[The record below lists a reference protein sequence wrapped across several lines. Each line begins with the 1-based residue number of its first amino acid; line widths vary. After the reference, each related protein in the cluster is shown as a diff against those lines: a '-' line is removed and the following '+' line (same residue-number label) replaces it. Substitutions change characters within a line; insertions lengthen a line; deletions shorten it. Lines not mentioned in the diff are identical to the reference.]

1 MISKMA
7 EAPKNGVRMIGFLTE
22 VDFTFPQSHF
32 QNNKYYYIIR
42 MHKIF
47 KVLN

>member
-7 EAPKNGVRMIGFLTE
+7 KAPKNGVRMVGFLTE

-32 QNNKYYYIIR
+32 QNNKYYTCIKFLKY
-42 MHKIF
+42 
-47 KVLN
+47 